1 MPMNYYCK
9 MKAQK
14 LLILFLVILAIVACK
29 KEKDDNNEDTTD
41 LISIDSLTA
50 SLYSVK
56 AWDTTTVTCYA
67 RGVNLVYGWECDHG
81 NFNGGGTQIKYA
93 AGECCVGINTII
105 CTVSN
110 ETGQVVEEIQ
120 IEVTS
125 YYGGGK

>member
-1 MPMNYYCK
+1 MN
-9 MKAQK
+9 AQK
-14 LLILFLVILAIVACK
+14 LLILFLVILTIGACN
-29 KEKDDNNEDTTD
+29 KEKEENYENTSD
-41 LISIDSLTA
+41 LISIDSLIA

-56 AWDTTTVTCYA
+56 AWDTTTISCYA
-67 RGVNLVYGWECDHG
+67 SGANLVYGWECDHG

-110 ETGQVVEEIQ
+110 ESGQVVDEIQ

-125 YYGGGK
+125 YSGGGE